1 MRSGKIACVQL
12 TAILCRL
19 NDVEQKKF
27 DVYFIIFHVFCSLV
41 TKNDMILLKSLCTD

>member
-19 NDVEQKKF
+19 NDVEQKF
-27 DVYFIIFHVFCSLV
+27 AVYFIIFHVFCSLV